1 LDLNSLIEQCIQR
14 KPQAERSL
22 WDYFA
27 PDVWGVALRY
37 CSNETEA
44 EEVLQLSMVKI
55 YTHLDKLKQS
65 EQKLAW
71 VKRLAIN
78 TALTHLRLNKKFRL
92 ESGLEDLDE
101 PVQESDVLSKLSA
114 DDWIKLLKQLPE
126 PQQSVVN
133 LFAIDG
139 YSHREIAEML
149 GISEASSR
157 VIYYRARQEL
167 MKWAQSRL
175 DYGKRRT
182 EIAAKP

>member
-1 LDLNSLIEQCIQR
+1 
-14 KPQAERSL
+14 
-22 WDYFA
+22 
-27 PDVWGVALRY
+27 
-37 CSNETEA
+37 
-44 EEVLQLSMVKI
+44 
-55 YTHLDKLKQS
+55 
-65 EQKLAW
+65 